1 MQQWRHKRKSRNAL
15 ASPIYGGGDRF
26 SGGKGPRQRHIKL
39 IAAGDTSPL

>member
-1 MQQWRHKRKSRNAL
+1 MCLGEFVYLNSSA
-15 ASPIYGGGDRF
+15 IYGGGDRF